1 MADPVHVPH
10 HLGVIVGSRVLRP
23 WLADDAQQAI
33 DAPWRGQP
41 AFTSAADAYAWLYWA
56 RTQPWLPDGLSIART
71 DVRISE
77 SVNGL
82 RRVQVGQS
90 QLRDPDHQVLRTHP
104 AGVGPD
110 EQALAASFGMARSAA
125 ARTWLIDQ
133 VGADA
138 RTRIDAVV
146 QSVWEY
152 GSLLA
157 AGDARL
163 ALAGHVQ
170 RSVRAVQAAMFAT
183 TTGRPSGPAWTYL
196 QRLDQ
201 AAAAIVDAPA
211 PTRLLDLDKATLEQF
226 RAQMREGGALGAWD
240 DVLAAV
246 WKHALRTAVL
256 DAIGT
261 AVQDLTAATQTAT
274 TSRAA
279 KPRID
284 GQPAA
289 QWLKII
295 LNDANRAV
303 AVGWL
308 FATARLAPPP
318 PPRPDAADP
327 PLLPTPDN
335 DDQPDDNTAVDASPG
350 NEAEPSAPMA
360 AVPES
365 GSRPGRAF
373 PLVPV
378 LTDPAPTPL
387 ASSTGSSEQPPV
399 AGPIG
404 RHR

>member
-1 MADPVHVPH
+1 MADPVHIPH
-10 HLGVIVGSRVLRP
+10 HLGVIVGSRLLRP

-33 DAPWRGQP
+33 DTPWRGQP

-77 SVNGL
+77 TVNGL
-82 RRVQVGQS
+82 RRVQVGQG

-133 VGADA
+133 VGVDA

-226 RAQMREGGALGAWD
+226 RAKMREGGELGAWD

-246 WKHALRTAVL
+246 WKHALRTAIL

-261 AVQDLTAATQTAT
+261 AVQDLTAATGTDNPNAF
-274 TSRAA
+274 RR
-279 KPRID
+279 PRID

-289 QWLKII
+289 QWLKIT

-327 PLLPTPDN
+327 PLLPTHDN
-335 DDQPDDNTAVDASPG
+335 DDQPDDNTADPSTS
-350 NEAEPSAPMA
+350 NEAEPTVPIA

-387 ASSTGSSEQPPV
+387 APSTGPSEQPPV